1 MNSRPR
7 AEHKQRVRTPLVLQM
22 HSTEC
27 GAACLGAV
35 LAYHGRW
42 VPLQELRK
50 TCSVGRDGSNAAD
63 IVEAA
68 RHYGLVSSGW
78 RRDTHELHTM
88 SFPLILYWEFSHF
101 VVLEGIGRDRFYL
114 NDPAVGHRTVN
125 ADTFD
130 RGFTGV
136 ALTFEP
142 GPQFERSGSPPGI
155 LRRLRPWFRGA
166 ASGIVFA
173 VASGIMLA
181 LLSLATPL
189 ILGVFVDHV
198 FAGAAPWGGLL
209 AGILAACALLTYV
222 LTWFKETCLHSLS
235 IRLSVIGSDHYLSRL
250 LRVDT
255 NFFYH
260 RFAGDLAG
268 RIQSID
274 KIAAGMSNQFLNVL
288 IELGISVI
296 FLIVMLFYAPILTA
310 YILGLAGLNIALM
323 RMVTRMRVEE
333 NHLLRY
339 EQGMLLGSAMS
350 GLRHQELLNATG
362 HDDSFFSRWGGY
374 QARELAARQRFTE
387 LGHVNTAL
395 PGLFNLFG
403 NAVVLLLGAMQV
415 MAGEMTL
422 GTLMSFYVIAG
433 MFLAPVG
440 RFVEFAD
447 RLQTLEAEINR
458 LDDIAVPPETPR
470 LADAATS
477 ADQLETVDG
486 RLRLAGRVE
495 LRNVTFGYN
504 RKRSPLID
512 DFSLIIEPGQ
522 RVAIVGASGSGKS
535 TLSYLIAGIH
545 EPWSGEVLF
554 DGIPL
559 SNIPHQVLL
568 NTLSLV
574 DQHIALFAATIRENL
589 TLWNPAVPD
598 DAVLAA
604 ARDACIHDEIV
615 SRPLG
620 YDTPVDEGG
629 QNFSGGQR
637 QRLEIAR
644 ALVNRPSILILDEA
658 TSALDTATEE
668 MIDQALRR
676 RGASC
681 LIIAHRLSTI
691 RDSDQIIVLEKGR
704 IVQRGTHDSLMQDP
718 SGEYSKLIRSDIGGA

>member
-1 MNSRPR
+1 MNNRPQAGR
-7 AEHKQRVRTPLVLQM
+7 RQRVRTPLVLQM
-22 HSTEC
+22 HATEC

-35 LAYHGRW
+35 LAHHGRW
-42 VPLQELRK
+42 VPLKELRK
-50 TCSVGRDGSNAAD
+50 TCSVGRDGSTAAD

-78 RRDTHELHTM
+78 RRDTHQLHKM
-88 SFPLILYWEFSHF
+88 SFPLILFWGFRHF

-114 NDPAVGHRTVN
+114 NDPAVGHRIVN

-130 RGFTGV
+130 RNFTGLV
-136 ALTFEP
+136 LAFEP
-142 GPQFERSGSPPGI
+142 GPQFARDGSPPGI
-155 LRRLRPWFRGA
+155 LRRLRPWFQGA
-166 ASGIVFA
+166 TSGIVFA

-198 FAGAAPWGGLL
+198 FAGAAPWGGVL
-209 AGILAACALLTYV
+209 AGVLAACALLTYV
-222 LTWFKETCLHSLS
+222 LIWFKETCLRNLS
-235 IRLSVIGSDHYLSRL
+235 IRLSVIGSDHYLSQL
-250 LRVDT
+250 LRVTTD
-255 NFFYH
+255 FFCH

-268 RIQSID
+268 RIQAID
-274 KIAAGMSNQFLNVL
+274 RIATGMSSQFLNVL
-288 IELGISVI
+288 IELAISVI
-296 FLIVMLFYAPILTA
+296 FLIVMLFYSPALTA
-310 YILGLAGLNIALM
+310 FILGLAALNIALM
-323 RMVTRMRVEE
+323 RAVTRLRVEE

-362 HDDSFFSRWGGY
+362 RDDSFFGRWGGY

-395 PGLFNLFG
+395 PGLFNLLG
-403 NAVVLLLGAMQV
+403 NALVLLLGAMQV
-415 MAGEMTL
+415 MAGEMSL
-422 GTLMSFYVIAG
+422 GALMSFYVIAG

-447 RLQTLEAEINR
+447 RLQTLEADLNR
-458 LDDIAVPPETPR
+458 LDDITSPPETPR
-470 LADAATS
+470 LAEATELP
-477 ADQLETVDG
+477 DRLETVEG
-486 RLRLAGRVE
+486 RLRLTGRVE

-504 RKRSPLID
+504 RKRAPLID
-512 DFSLIIEPGQ
+512 GFNLIVEPGQ

-545 EPWSGEVLF
+545 EPWSGEILF

-559 SNIPHQVLL
+559 SKIPHQVLL
-568 NTLSLV
+568 NSLSLV
-574 DQHIALFAATIRENL
+574 DQQLALFAATIRENL

-598 DAVLAA
+598 DAVVAA

-620 YDTPVDEGG
+620 YDTLVDEGG

-668 MIDQALRR
+668 MIDEALRR

-681 LIIAHRLSTI
+681 VIIAHRLSTI
-691 RDSDQIIVLEKGR
+691 RDSDQIIVLQNGR
-704 IVQRGTHDSLMQDP
+704 IVQRGTHDALKQDS
-718 SGEYSKLIRSDIGGA
+718 SGDYFKLIQSDIG